1 MKRLHEYLNLFAMI
15 TFLWYKCDEMYQK
28 FKQNEENITNEKIY
42 SYKHNLSKS
51 IMIINLK
58 KKLDIIKTNY

>member
-1 MKRLHEYLNLFAMI
+1 MKRRHEYLNLFAMI

-28 FKQNEENITNEKIY
+28 FKQNGENITNEKIY

-51 IMIINLK
+51 IMIIN
-58 KKLDIIKTNY
+58 